1 MDGEQQKAEQFI
13 GRLLANPALKGLNPL
28 TQERQIRQFLK
39 ANREQL
45 APTLASTDFFP
56 DKNWVEVFTLLSKVL
71 RGLIDRDLL
80 EHVSAIVDGI
90 DFAFLSFFTQS
101 PTPSVQAQEELVQF
115 QKQILQKDDV
125 RTASIGPLIVFRYE
139 FLERYLEE
147 IFRRR
152 NYIYFELTKVQK
164 LKMSKEQVKS
174 FIESSLLLRSAIH
187 LVDNGGSTGSPNSAT
202 PEFVER
208 MLPMLK
214 KQLGSLPESLLR
226 SGLNS
231 NISFLEDSSTETT
244 ARLVAI
250 FSLRCQDYKPMAK
263 IDRGA
268 DSPDKSWLSVARRN
282 YKFYGFDIMMLDELY
297 KIAGENGW

>member
-1 MDGEQQKAEQFI
+1 
-13 GRLLANPALKGLNPL
+13 
-28 TQERQIRQFLK
+28 
-39 ANREQL
+39 
-45 APTLASTDFFP
+45 
-56 DKNWVEVFTLLSKVL
+56 
-71 RGLIDRDLL
+71 
-80 EHVSAIVDGI
+80 
-90 DFAFLSFFTQS
+90 
-101 PTPSVQAQEELVQF
+101 
-115 QKQILQKDDV
+115 
-125 RTASIGPLIVFRYE
+125 
-139 FLERYLEE
+139 
-147 IFRRR
+147 
-152 NYIYFELTKVQK
+152 
-164 LKMSKEQVKS
+164 
-174 FIESSLLLRSAIH
+174 
-187 LVDNGGSTGSPNSAT
+187 
-202 PEFVER
+202 